1 MGETAVAE
9 PAKPKRRM
17 VKQTESI
24 REKTVK
30 AAQPKPEK
38 KTDVLRLTLHYIGMP
53 FQWIGHKLAKLGK
66 KLGKFKFFRVLGYIV
81 WPKYFRNSVK
91 ELRQVTWPTTRET
104 WQLVLAVII
113 FSVVFGTII
122 AIVDFGLDKAF
133 KQVLLK

>member
-1 MGETAVAE
+1 MAE
-9 PAKPKRRM
+9 PAKPKQRM
-17 VKQTESI
+17 VKQTGTV
-24 REKTVK
+24 REQTEK
-30 AAQPKPEK
+30 AVQPKSEK
-38 KTDVLRLTLHYIGMP
+38 KAGVLRLTLQYIGAP
-53 FQWIGHKLAKLGK
+53 FRWTGRKLAKAGK
-66 KLGKFKFFRVLGYIV
+66 KLGKFKFFRVLGYIL

>member
-1 MGETAVAE
+1 VAE

-38 KTDVLRLTLHYIGMP
+38 KTDVLRLTLHYIGTP
-53 FQWIGHKLAKLGK
+53 FQWIG
-66 KLGKFKFFRVLGYIV
+66 RVLGYIV

>member
-1 MGETAVAE
+1 
-9 PAKPKRRM
+9 M

-38 KTDVLRLTLHYIGMP
+38 KTDVLRLTLHYIGTP
-53 FQWIGHKLAKLGK
+53 FQWIGRKLAKLGK